1 MLSLSSLAVVVAAT
15 PIPTGGYDGY
25 WSPPSTP
32 EKVNLEIF
40 ADLLCDDCKAAWPTM
55 TAVRSHYN
63 SSMAFGLHV
72 FPLPYHRN
80 AFYAA
85 QAAGIKCTCFQC

>member
-1 MLSLSSLAVVVAAT
+1 MLSLTVFVAAT

-40 ADLLCDDCKAAWPTM
+40 ACFAT
-55 TAVRSHYN
+55 TAKPR
-63 SSMAFGLHV
+63 G
-72 FPLPYHRN
+72 RR
-80 AFYAA
+80 
-85 QAAGIKCTCFQC
+85 